1 MTTIPLFV
9 DFCVGNNKL
18 HEVSQIY
25 IQPDW
30 WKKRLIMTQVIPID
44 PSDVLRKIKT
54 TQWGEFQSC
63 STCSAKWN
71 AFEDSP
77 RVECLF
83 KSGLVQI
90 PVSSQQRS
98 IVRAKVFPLL
108 LFRPTHPPFA
118 HPPVVDDSHKVV
130 GQKCELSGFCKF
142 SYCLHLSGFSLWRK
156 TGKNWCDVQKSA
168 QTFRHIHEAR
178 TAISSLIFFL
188 NEKDKKSFRP
198 PPPSRWAGQSWV
210 CLQHCM
216 PSTFALQCIA
226 PEGNQVASPGVRPPA
241 LPAIISSWRVNV
253 SDANTLSHRAC
264 QKNKHH
270 KGGDTHSK
278 HEWQIPCRHAHKYRK
293 SMASVFW
300 QVLTCRPDRPNQG
313 SSQ

>member
-1 MTTIPLFV
+1 MHSRTRQEW
-9 DFCVGNNKL
+9 N
-18 HEVSQIY
+18 VS
-25 IQPDW
+25 
-30 WKKRLIMTQVIPID
+30 
-44 PSDVLRKIKT
+44 LRAG
-54 TQWGEFQSC
+54 W
-63 STCSAKWN
+63 
-71 AFEDSP
+71 
-77 RVECLF
+77 F
-83 KSGLVQI
+83 KSPSHLNKGPLCELKFFLY
-90 PVSSQQRS
+90 SS
-98 IVRAKVFPLL
+98 
-108 LFRPTHPPFA
+108 FA

-178 TAISSLIFFL
+178 TAISSLIW

-198 PPPSRWAGQSWV
+198 PPPSSSAGQSWV
-210 CLQHCM
+210 CLQDCM

-241 LPAIISSWRVNV
+241 LSAIISSWRVNV

-264 QKNKHH
+264 QKNKQH

-278 HEWQIPCRHAHKYRK
+278 HEWQIPCLACTQIQKKHGVSVLTSTYLPARQTKPRLFTIGEHFPESDTKHPHVWGKGERADAKTLWSTPGEKGGRQTRSKRK
-293 SMASVFW
+293 SYW
-300 QVLTCRPDRPNQG
+300 RY
-313 SSQ
+313 